1 MRKRGKKDKRN
12 REEKEKKGFESGQG
26 KGCFEGERCTKSQ
39 SESKQIGAQVK
50 ESHHA
55 TESEII
61 NPTNLS
67 KTLTPNYVCMYVR
80 SSSCQFSN

>member
-1 MRKRGKKDKRN
+1 MKRKRRKVDKL
-12 REEKEKKGFESGQG
+12 G
-26 KGCFEGERCTKSQ
+26 KGCFEGKRCTMSQ
-39 SESKQIGAQVK
+39 SESKQVGAQVK

-67 KTLTPNYVCMYVR
+67 KTLTQYICM
-80 SSSCQFSN
+80 